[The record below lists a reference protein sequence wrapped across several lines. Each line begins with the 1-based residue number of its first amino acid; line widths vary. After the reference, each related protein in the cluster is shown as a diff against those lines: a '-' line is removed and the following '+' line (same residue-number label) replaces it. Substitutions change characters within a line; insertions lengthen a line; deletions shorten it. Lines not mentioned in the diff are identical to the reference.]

1 MRKFNLQFVIGSSY
15 SGKTYIFYDIATK
28 IKDQDIF
35 IFETKDRISEKAFT
49 SLLNKKNSI
58 FLFDSNSLTI
68 SQIEL
73 IMNGLYSLRNNN
85 NKIIIF

>member
-35 IFETKDRISEKAFT
+35 IFETKDRISEKH
-49 SLLNKKNSI
+49 L
-58 FLFDSNSLTI
+58 
-68 SQIEL
+68 QVC
-73 IMNGLYSLRNNN
+73 
-85 NKIIIF
+85 